1 MLITDP
7 PPQSPDR
14 ERSDEAAAAGWP
26 SLTRCCCC
34 CVSVIARPGEAVHQ
48 SCGSR
53 VGQLMQSTQS
63 KIFKAFQTKRRTY
76 YIYTMDF
83 NGNNNNNKKNI
94 LPCKEIKKLKE
105 SLMQNFKGLFFGQS
119 CLFITKKMY
128 STVSDS
134 NLCKTL
140 FWVLSSF

>member
-83 NGNNNNNKKNI
+83 NGNNNNNKKKHPAMQRN
-94 LPCKEIKKLKE
+94 KKIKGKFNAEFQRL
-105 SLMQNFKGLFFGQS
+105 
-119 CLFITKKMY
+119 I
-128 STVSDS
+128 
-134 NLCKTL
+134 
-140 FWVLSSF
+140 FWSVLSIYHKENVQYSI